1 MHGCP
6 TRSSATRPTTIR
18 HSEHGSARPLRAAP
32 ENSAESNSARRVVRP
47 RKGNH
52 RRGVD
57 ENMIELPTPQI
68 EYLASQRLG
77 RIATAGSDNKPHVVP
92 TSFRYNP

>member
-6 TRSSATRPTTIR
+6 NRCSATGPTTR
-18 HSEHGSARPLRAAP
+18 RQSEHGSARRLSAAP
-32 ENSAESNSARRVVRP
+32 ENSAESSSARRVIRP
-47 RKGNH
+47 RKVNH

-57 ENMIELPTPQI
+57 ENMNELTTAQI

-77 RIATAGSDNKPHVVP
+77 RIATTGSDNKPHVVP
-92 TSFRYNP
+92 TSFRFNP